1 MIREGEEGQGWDE
14 ATSAAATFVN
24 QPVFDPKVSNRVAD
38 RSWCY
43 ICEVTSFSPKSF
55 KLARLGWR
63 EKLRHLWN
71 NQKSQTALQRQEL
84 LHLWILFEI
93 RSTCVNVNNWVW
105 RKSKLVKP
113 ELWPWIEH
121 LKRVSRLRTQK
132 HLKRVS
138 REAKRQMEPNFC
150 EVWSVRTSGL
160 LRRISNVKSQW
171 ENDRTLWIV

>member
-1 MIREGEEGQGWDE
+1 MVLLIIMVYDGIMMQMARVILLFPGEMIREGEEGQGWDE

-43 ICEVTSFSPKSF
+43 ICEVTSF

-71 NQKSQTALQRQEL
+71 NQFLTQKSQTALQRQEL

-93 RSTCVNVNNWVW
+93 RSTWLNVNNWVW
-105 RKSKLVKP
+105 PKSKLVKP

-138 REAKRQMEPNFC
+138 WEA
-150 EVWSVRTSGL
+150 TSSQASK
-160 LRRISNVKSQW
+160 LR
-171 ENDRTLWIV
+171 